1 MWKEI
6 TLT

>member
-6 TLT
+6 GC